1 MPVER
6 RGRTAVVSSVNEG
19 ASRLTSESTTGT
31 TPSGFQP
38 ELDLTKRLSLLR
50 WKLGCKAKQEPQY
63 RFYSLYDKVCRS
75 DTLLAAWQEA
85 RSNNGA
91 PGVDDVSFEDIEAR
105 EGGVEQFLAE
115 LREELLRRT
124 YRPLPVRRVYIP
136 KPNGKLRPLGIPCIR
151 DRVAQTALK
160 LIIEPIFEEDFLN
173 CSYGFRPGRR
183 QHDAMNDIR
192 SNLVA
197 GRQEVYDADLTSYF
211 DSIPHDQLMQ
221 QVARRIADRAVLK
234 LIRMWLTVPVSEAD
248 DKGRPSLSR
257 PQAGTPQG
265 GVISPLLANIYLH
278 QLDRAFYEDGD
289 GPDRVASARLVRF
302 ADDFVVLAKFIGPH
316 IRSWLQATLE
326 NKLGLAVNREKT
338 AIVQMRHL
346 GDTLDF
352 LGFTIRLSR
361 DKEPGRARHY
371 FNVAPSRKAVERV
384 QDRVRRLTSSGY
396 KRPLKTA
403 VGEVSTALRQ
413 WANYYEYG
421 HPRPVFRG
429 INFFVQGRFRCFLRN
444 RSQRRCKPFRKGES
458 LYAGLKRYGLKYL

>member
-1 MPVER
+1 M
-6 RGRTAVVSSVNEG
+6 
-19 ASRLTSESTTGT
+19 
-31 TPSGFQP
+31 
-38 ELDLTKRLSLLR
+38 
-50 WKLGCKAKQEPQY
+50 
-63 RFYSLYDKVCRS
+63 RF
-75 DTLLAAWQEA
+75 
-85 RSNNGA
+85 NNGVL
-91 PGVDDVSFEDIEAR
+91 GVDDVSFEDIEVR

-289 GPDRVASARLVRF
+289 GP
-302 ADDFVVLAKFIGPH
+302 
-316 IRSWLQATLE
+316 
-326 NKLGLAVNREKT
+326 
-338 AIVQMRHL
+338 
-346 GDTLDF
+346 
-352 LGFTIRLSR
+352 
-361 DKEPGRARHY
+361 Y
-371 FNVAPSRKAVERV
+371 
-384 QDRVRRLTSSGY
+384 
-396 KRPLKTA
+396 
-403 VGEVSTALRQ
+403 
-413 WANYYEYG
+413 
-421 HPRPVFRG
+421 
-429 INFFVQGRFRCFLRN
+429 
-444 RSQRRCKPFRKGES
+444 
-458 LYAGLKRYGLKYL
+458 